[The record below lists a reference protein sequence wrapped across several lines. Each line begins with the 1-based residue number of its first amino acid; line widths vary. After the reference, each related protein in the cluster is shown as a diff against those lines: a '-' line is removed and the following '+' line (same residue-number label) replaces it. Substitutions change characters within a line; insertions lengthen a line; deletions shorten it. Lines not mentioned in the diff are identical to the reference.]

1 MVAVPRMFLPHE
13 TPRMSP
19 IRLRKNF
26 AGVIAAL
33 GILLYAGSPAGV
45 RAADPAKAAD
55 GKPTTKAAEKKP
67 AAPKPP
73 AYLDAK
79 EAGPDFALQGEYT
92 GKVSYDKGQADVG
105 FQVIA
110 LGDGEFRGVFYY
122 GGLPG
127 AGWDK
132 LIKYEAD
139 GKRTNDEVVFENE
152 KGIGRLRDG
161 QLSMFTAENKPVGIL
176 TKTER
181 KSPTLG
187 AAPPAG
193 AVVLF
198 DGTNA
203 DAFKGGKLSPEGWLM
218 EGSDTNETF
227 GSCELHLEFRTPFM
241 PTARGQA
248 RGNSG
253 CYLQSR
259 YETQI
264 LDSFGLAGKNNECGG
279 LYEIKDPDVNMC
291 LPPLAWQT
299 YDISYT
305 RAKFDADGKK
315 TADARIT
322 VRHNGVVV
330 QDDVRLP
337 HTTRAAPLKEGPEP
351 GPLHLQNHG
360 NPVRF
365 RNIWLVRK

>member
-1 MVAVPRMFLPHE
+1 MILSPFVRRIGLLCGLFYALVA
-13 TPRMSP
+13 
-19 IRLRKNF
+19 
-26 AGVIAAL
+26 AA
-33 GILLYAGSPAGV
+33 V
-45 RAADPAKAAD
+45 QAAP
-55 GKPTTKAAEKKP
+55 PTEAQQKGDTKSVEKQP

-73 AYLDAK
+73 AFKDPR
-79 EAGPDFALQGEYT
+79 EAGLDYALQGEYV
-92 GKVSYDKGQADVG
+92 GQVSYEKGQATVA

-110 LGDGEFRGVFYY
+110 QGDGEFHGVFYY

-132 LIKYEAD
+132 KIKYETD
-139 GKRTNDEVVFENE
+139 GKRINDEIVFDHLL
-152 KGIGRLRDG
+152 GSGRIRDG
-161 QLSMFTAENKPVGIL
+161 QFSMHGPDGKPIGLI
-176 TKTER
+176 TKVER

-203 DAFKGGKLSPEGWLM
+203 DAFKEGKVSPEGWLM
-218 EGSDTNETF
+218 EGSDTIEKF
-227 GSCELHLEFRTPFM
+227 GGCELHLEFRTPFM

-259 YETQI
+259 YEVQI

-279 LYEIKDPDVNMC
+279 IYETKDPDVNMC

-299 YDISYT
+299 YDISYQT
-305 RAKFDADGKK
+305 AKFDDAGVK

-330 QDDVRLP
+330 QDDVPLP
-337 HTTRAAPLKEGPEP
+337 KATRAAPLKEGSEP

-365 RNIWLVRK
+365 RNIWLVKK